1 MPVTPSIV
9 DKRMLKLIDL
19 LKANGTI
26 RFTQQ
31 FLDSIGMLKQ
41 NLRQVKEGQIRFNTD
56 HILKAC
62 KTYKVNANW
71 IFGLEKEVF
80 RK

>member
-1 MPVTPSIV
+1 MPATPSIV

-19 LKANGTI
+19 LKTNGTI

-31 FLDSIGMLKQ
+31 FLDTIGMLKQ
-41 NLRQVKEGQIRFNTD
+41 NIRKVKSGELSFTATQIY
-56 HILKAC
+56 LAC

-71 IFGLEKEVF
+71 IFGFEKEVF
-80 RK
+80 KK